1 MSTDMPRSLVGL
13 SKFCQ
18 TGPLRENTKPPLT
31 EDAFMSN
38 TLRVWDLPTRLFHWS
53 LVLCVLGLVITG
65 QIGGAALDWHFR
77 LGYAV
82 LTLLLFRLLWGFVGG
97 YWSRFASFIY
107 SPTALLRYL
116 RGQGDPAL
124 SVGHNP
130 LGALSVFAMLL
141 FLLLQVGSGLISDDE
156 IASSGPLARFASGT
170 LVSQATSYHKDV
182 GKLILIALVLLHV
195 ATLLFYLWRKR
206 INLIRPMLHG
216 NKPVPAALPASRDD
230 AHTRL
235 GAALLLLLCGALV
248 TAMLAWAG

>member
-1 MSTDMPRSLVGL
+1 M
-13 SKFCQ
+13 
-18 TGPLRENTKPPLT
+18 N
-31 EDAFMSN
+31 N

-53 LVLCVLGLVITG
+53 LVLCVLGLLVTG

-82 LTLLLFRLLWGFVGG
+82 LTLLLFRLLWGFAGG
-97 YWSRFASFIY
+97 HWSRFHSFLY
-107 SPTALLRYL
+107 SPATLLRYL
-116 RGQGDPAL
+116 RGQGEPAL

-156 IASSGPLARFASGT
+156 IASSGPLARFVSGA

-195 ATLLFYLWRKR
+195 AALLFYLWRKR
-206 INLIRPMLHG
+206 VNLMAPMLHG
-216 NKPVPAALPASRDD
+216 DKPAVPAQPASRDD
-230 AHTRL
+230 ARSRGL
-235 GAALLLLLCGALV
+235 AGLLLLLCAALV
-248 TAMLAWAG
+248 ATLLAWAG